1 MHRSIV
7 SDLPKSS
14 DMTLKTSVQL
24 RAKRQLGKSRYRHT
38 APINVSL
45 QCPGFLSADGI
56 CQNPMLSCCAGGQ
69 PCFPRD
75 PRPLQVSSHSCQS
88 VQLQKHGVKNSSL
101 DSATNQ
107 LAV

>member
-1 MHRSIV
+1 MHRTIV

-14 DMTLKTSVQL
+14 DMTTKTSAQL
-24 RAKRQLGKSRYRHT
+24 RSKCQPGKSRYRHT

-45 QCPGFLSADGI
+45 QCPGFLPASGI
-56 CQNPMLSCCAGGQ
+56 CQNPMLSCSAGGQ
-69 PCFPRD
+69 PCFPQD
-75 PRPLQVSSHSCQS
+75 LRPLQVSSHSCPS

-101 DSATNQ
+101 DSATDQ